1 MVLDDLTALHALVCV
16 QTLSMMGE
24 ALPVGVR
31 GEIRVS
37 KAALVS
43 ALFWDT

>member
-1 MVLDDLTALHALVCV
+1 VVLDNPTALHALVCV
-16 QTLSMMGE
+16 QTVSMMGE

-37 KAALVS
+37 KAALFS